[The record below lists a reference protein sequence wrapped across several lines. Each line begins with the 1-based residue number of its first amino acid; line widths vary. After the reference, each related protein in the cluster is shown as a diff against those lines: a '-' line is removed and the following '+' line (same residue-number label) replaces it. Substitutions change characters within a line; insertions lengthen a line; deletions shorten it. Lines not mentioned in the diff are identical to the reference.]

1 MLLPNNIRP
10 ENSFY
15 YIGGQII
22 GYLRS
27 RGESSARLGDLIEWA
42 SSELGSSASLALLA
56 LDWLYLI
63 DAVTMEADGRILL
76 CS

>member
-15 YIGGQII
+15 SIGGQII

-27 RGESSARLGDLIEWA
+27 CGESSARLGDLIEWA

>member
-1 MLLPNNIRP
+1 MLLPHNIRP

-27 RGESSARLGDLIEWA
+27 CGESSARLGDLIEWA

-63 DAVTMEADGRILL
+63 DAVTMEADGRILP

>member
-10 ENSFY
+10 ENSSY

-27 RGESSARLGDLIEWA
+27 CGERSARLGDLVEWA
-42 SSELGSSASLALLA
+42 SSELGSSVSSALLA

-63 DAVTMEADGRILL
+63 DAVTMETDGRILL